1 MRDLGVR
8 DAGELSFINGRGQN
22 ICIWMAVRL
31 AFSVEGTMRGCCEV
45 EVTVMEGNSLWEN
58 VEVRTFKLTHY
69 QFKVGAKRRSDLV
82 MSYLVVS
89 N

>member
-1 MRDLGVR
+1 MY
-8 DAGELSFINGRGQN
+8 
-22 ICIWMAVRL
+22 IWMEVRL
-31 AFSVEGTMRGCCEV
+31 AFSVEGTRRRCCEV

-69 QFKVGAKRRSDLV
+69 LFKMGAKRRRDLV
-82 MSYLVVS
+82 MSCLVVS